1 MFKKLLLLLFIFLL
15 FILIFKY
22 DNLKHLSQRIAKKY
36 LFENESSGNKNILLA
51 NSFGLKVKKINLK
64 VNPIRTAGIL
74 FNNNEIVVYEQTD
87 TQKIDIKFLNKYN
100 GTHLDEINPIRQ
112 IFNYRNNVICL
123 LVFGAKEKYKF
134 VSLINLTK
142 KIEIFRSPMLS
153 SDNATFDG
161 IGGGYTF
168 LGDNLLFALGTPS
181 ASYGDQISELAQDL
195 TSPFGKVLIFNT
207 KDLEIQRSNI
217 FNFNI
222 FSSGHRNPQGLLNYN
237 NTIYEVEHGPRGGDE
252 INILQYGMNYGW
264 PIYSFG
270 KSYEGNDFKV
280 PKDSLFFKNP
290 VYSFIPSVAT
300 SDLIGCPEIISK
312 VYKPYDC
319 ILISTLK
326 SKSIFIAIIDSK
338 KDKLLN
344 IEQLYFGSRIREFSK
359 DKLYTIFFSTD
370 GDGLY
375 KLDSFYKY

>member
-1 MFKKLLLLLFIFLL
+1 MLK
-15 FILIFKY
+15 
-22 DNLKHLSQRIAKKY
+22 NL
-36 LFENESSGNKNILLA
+36 LLA
-51 NSFGLKVKKINLK
+51 NSFGLKVKKIDLK
-64 VNPIRTAGIL
+64 NNPIRTAGIL

-87 TQKIDIKFLNKYN
+87 TQKIDVNFLNNYKEY
-100 GTHLDEINPIRQ
+100 HLDEINPIRQ
-112 IFNYRNNVICL
+112 IFHYRNNIICL
-123 LVFGAKEKYKF
+123 LVFVAKEKYKF
-134 VSLINLTK
+134 VSLVNLSK

-153 SDNATFDG
+153 SNYATFDG

-181 ASYGDQISELAQDL
+181 ASYGDKISSLAQDH
-195 TSPFGKVLIFNT
+195 TSPFGKVLIFN
-207 KDLEIQRSNI
+207 KKELEFQSSNI
-217 FNFNI
+217 FNFHI

-252 INILQYGMNYGW
+252 INILEYGKNYGW

-270 KSYEGNDFKV
+270 KSYEGYEFKV
-280 PKDSLFFKNP
+280 PRDSLNFKNP
-290 VYSFIPSVAT
+290 LYSFVPSVAT
-300 SDLIGCPEIISK
+300 SDLIGCPENISK
-312 VYKPYDC
+312 IYKPYDC

-326 SKSIFIAIIDSK
+326 SKSIFIAIIDPK

-359 DKLYTIFFSTD
+359 DTQNAIIFSTD